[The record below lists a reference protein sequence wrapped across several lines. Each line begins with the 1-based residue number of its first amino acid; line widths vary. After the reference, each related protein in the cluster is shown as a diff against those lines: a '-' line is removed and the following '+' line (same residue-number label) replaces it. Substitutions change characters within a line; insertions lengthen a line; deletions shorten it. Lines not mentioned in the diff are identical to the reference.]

1 MKKIMVVEDDV
12 NLGTALV
19 GFLEMQRFEVLYISN
34 GDMAVNEFQQF
45 NPDLVTLDV
54 MLNCSIDGFGI
65 AKQLRKF
72 SNVPIIFTTSRDGNE
87 DYETGFG
94 VENSD
99 YVRKPYR
106 LVELM
111 LRLNKM
117 IEAERVP
124 VPDNQYRI
132 GRFKFFPDEQ
142 SLKFDKGDIHLNHLD
157 SVVLALLCRNKGNF
171 LTREDIIKI
180 VWQVNETNL
189 KEAALYN
196 SISRLKKY
204 LYNDEFV
211 RIENKIRLGIR
222 LVDLDDI
229 DSNKSKDDEDEE
241 E

>member
-1 MKKIMVVEDDV
+1 MKKIVVVEDDV
-12 NLGTALV
+12 NLGTALA
-19 GFLEMQRFEVLYISN
+19 GFLEMQRYEVTYVSN
-34 GDMAVNEFQQF
+34 GDEAVRTIRQTD
-45 NPDLVTLDV
+45 PDLVTMDV
-54 MLNCSIDGFGI
+54 MLNCSVDGFDI
-65 AKQLRKF
+65 SRQVRKF

-87 DYETGFG
+87 DFETGFSI
-94 VENSD
+94 ENSD

-111 LRLNKM
+111 LRINKM
-117 IEAERVP
+117 VEMEKTII
-124 VPDNQYRI
+124 PDSQYRI

-171 LTREDIIKI
+171 MTREEIIKI
-180 VWQVNETNL
+180 VWQVNETST

-204 LYNDEFV
+204 LYNDDQV

-222 LVDLDDI
+222 LVDLDDE
-229 DSNKSKDDEDEE
+229 SSPE
-241 E
+241 

>member
-1 MKKIMVVEDDV
+1 MKKILVVEDDI

-19 GFLEMQRFEVLYISN
+19 GFLEMQKYEVLYVSN
-34 GDMAVNEFQQF
+34 GDEAIAEFQRF
-45 NPDLVTLDV
+45 APDLVTLDV

-65 AKQLRKF
+65 AKQIRKF
-72 SNVPIIFTTSRDGNE
+72 SNTPIIFTTSRDGNE

-94 VENSD
+94 IENSD

-111 LRLNKM
+111 LRINKM
-117 IEAERVP
+117 VEAEMITSLIA
-124 VPDNQYRI
+124 DNQFRI

-171 LTREDIIKI
+171 MTREEIIKI
-180 VWQVNETNL
+180 VWQVNEPAL

-204 LYNDEFV
+204 LYNDDQV
-211 RIENKIRLGIR
+211 KIENKIRLGIR
-222 LVDLDDI
+222 LKDL
-229 DSNKSKDDEDEE
+229 EE
-241 E
+241 GESPE

>member
-1 MKKIMVVEDDV
+1 MKKILVVEDDL

-19 GFLEMQRFEVLYISN
+19 GFLEMQKYEVLYVSN
-34 GDMAVNEFQQF
+34 GDEAIAEFQRF
-45 NPDLVTLDV
+45 APDLVTLDV

-65 AKQLRKF
+65 AKQIRKF
-72 SNVPIIFTTSRDGNE
+72 SNTPIIFTTSRDGNE

-94 VENSD
+94 IENSD

-111 LRLNKM
+111 LRINKM
-117 IEAERVP
+117 VEAEMITSLIA
-124 VPDNQYRI
+124 DNQFRI

-171 LTREDIIKI
+171 MTREEIIKI
-180 VWQVNETNL
+180 VWQVNEPAL

-204 LYNDEFV
+204 LYNDDQV
-211 RIENKIRLGIR
+211 KIENKIRLGIR
-222 LVDLDDI
+222 LKDL
-229 DSNKSKDDEDEE
+229 EE
-241 E
+241 GESPE

>member
-1 MKKIMVVEDDV
+1 MKKILVVEDDV
-12 NLGTALV
+12 NLGTALS
-19 GFLEMQRFEVLYISN
+19 GFLEMQNFQIRYVSD
-34 GDMAVNEFQQF
+34 GDTAVNEFQQF
-45 NPDLVTLDV
+45 MPDLVTMDV

-65 AKQLRKF
+65 AKQIRKF
-72 SNVPIIFTTSRDGNE
+72 SNIPIIFTTSRDGNE
-87 DYETGFG
+87 DYETGFS

-106 LVELM
+106 LVELI
-111 LRLNKM
+111 LRINKM
-117 IEAERVP
+117 IGADVP
-124 VPDNQYRI
+124 AVQDNQFRI

-171 LTREDIIKI
+171 LSREEIIKI
-180 VWQVNETNL
+180 VWQVEETGL

-204 LYNDEFV
+204 LYNDSQI

-222 LVDLDDI
+222 LKDTEDG
-229 DSNKSKDDEDEE
+229 DSPDED
-241 E
+241 

>member
-1 MKKIMVVEDDV
+1 MVVEDDV

-19 GFLEMQRFEVLYISN
+19 GFLEMQRFEVSYVSN
-34 GDMAVNEFQQF
+34 GDEALNEFQQF

-54 MLNCSIDGFGI
+54 MLNCKIDGFGI
-65 AKQLRKF
+65 AKQIRKF
-72 SNVPIIFTTSRDGNE
+72 SNIPIIFTTSRDGNE

-111 LRLNKM
+111 LRINKM

-222 LVDLDDI
+222 LVDLDAVDPA
-229 DSNKSKDDEDEE
+229 DLKEEDE
-241 E
+241 

>member
-1 MKKIMVVEDDV
+1 MKKILVVEDDL

-19 GFLEMQRFEVLYISN
+19 GFLEMQKYEVLYVSN
-34 GDMAVNEFQQF
+34 GDEAISEFQRF
-45 NPDLVTLDV
+45 APDLVTLDV

-65 AKQLRKF
+65 AKQIRKF
-72 SNVPIIFTTSRDGNE
+72 SNTPIIFTTSRDGNE

-94 VENSD
+94 IENSD

-111 LRLNKM
+111 LRINKM
-117 IEAERVP
+117 VEAEMITSLIA
-124 VPDNQYRI
+124 DNQFRI

-171 LTREDIIKI
+171 MTREEIIKI
-180 VWQVNETNL
+180 VWQVNEPAL

-204 LYNDEFV
+204 LYNDDQV
-211 RIENKIRLGIR
+211 KIENKIRLGIR
-222 LVDLDDI
+222 LKDL
-229 DSNKSKDDEDEE
+229 EE
-241 E
+241 GESPE

>member
-1 MKKIMVVEDDV
+1 MKKILVVEDDM

-19 GFLEMQRFEVLYISN
+19 GFLEMQKYDVKYVSDGDIAVQEIRQFE
-34 GDMAVNEFQQF
+34 
-45 NPDLVTLDV
+45 PDLITMDV
-54 MLNCSIDGFGI
+54 MLNASVDGFTI
-65 AKQLRKF
+65 AKQVRRF

-94 VENSD
+94 IENSD

-111 LRLNKM
+111 LRINKM
-117 IEAERVP
+117 VEAEMQQSIASASSS
-124 VPDNQYRI
+124 DLQYRI
-132 GRFKFFPDEQ
+132 GRFKFFPEEQ

-171 LTREDIIKI
+171 MSREEIIKI
-180 VWQVNETNL
+180 VWQVPNPAS

-204 LYNDEFV
+204 LYNDEFIK
-211 RIENKIRLGIR
+211 IENKIRLGIR
-222 LVDLDDI
+222 LI
-229 DSNKSKDDEDEE
+229 DVETKTDGDEE
-241 E
+241 

>member
-1 MKKIMVVEDDV
+1 MKKIVVVEDDV
-12 NLGTALV
+12 NLGTALA
-19 GFLEMQRFEVLYISN
+19 GFLEMQRYEVTYVSN
-34 GDMAVNEFQQF
+34 GDEAVQTIRQID
-45 NPDLVTLDV
+45 PDLVTMDV
-54 MLNCSIDGFGI
+54 MLNCSVDGFDI
-65 AKQLRKF
+65 SRQVRKF

-87 DYETGFG
+87 DFETGFSI
-94 VENSD
+94 ENSD

-111 LRLNKM
+111 LRVNKM
-117 IEAERVP
+117 VEMEKTVI
-124 VPDNQYRI
+124 PDSQYRI

-171 LTREDIIKI
+171 MTRDEIIKI
-180 VWQVNETNL
+180 VWQVNETST

-204 LYNDEFV
+204 LYNDDQV

-222 LVDLDDI
+222 LVDLDDE
-229 DSNKSKDDEDEE
+229 SSPE
-241 E
+241 

>member
-1 MKKIMVVEDDV
+1 MKKILVVEDDL

-19 GFLEMQRFEVLYISN
+19 GFLEMQKYEVLYVSN
-34 GDMAVNEFQQF
+34 GDEAISEFQRF
-45 NPDLVTLDV
+45 APDLVTLDV

-65 AKQLRKF
+65 AKQIRKF
-72 SNVPIIFTTSRDGNE
+72 SNTPIIFTTSRDGNE

-94 VENSD
+94 IENSD

-111 LRLNKM
+111 LRINKM
-117 IEAERVP
+117 VEAEMITSLIA
-124 VPDNQYRI
+124 DNQFRI

-157 SVVLALLCRNKGNF
+157 SVVLALLCRNKGNYM
-171 LTREDIIKI
+171 TREEIIKI
-180 VWQVNETNL
+180 VWQVNEPAL

-204 LYNDEFV
+204 LYNDDQV
-211 RIENKIRLGIR
+211 KIENKIRLGIR
-222 LVDLDDI
+222 LKDL
-229 DSNKSKDDEDEE
+229 EE
-241 E
+241 GESPE